1 MLPPT
6 PLLSPPVLSTHC
18 LVSPG
23 RLVGLLQG
31 PGSPLNE
38 DKALSTPTGPGDHS
52 PGGLAYG
59 WAAGLQQGACPPL
72 RCLVA
77 STQGLWIP
85 QFSCPSLHLPPPHT
99 LPV

>member
-38 DKALSTPTGPGDHS
+38 DKALSTPL
-52 PGGLAYG
+52 GLETTPQGALHM
-59 WAAGLQQGACPPL
+59 AGLRGSSRGPAHP
-72 RCLVA
+72 
-77 STQGLWIP
+77 
-85 QFSCPSLHLPPPHT
+85 
-99 LPV
+99 